1 MKTSIAIISASVA
14 SVMASPFPISTK
26 QCNVVPSAAV
36 NGNVHPFHNG
46 KADTAVDCQTDCASD
61 DSCKSFAFGLVKGAH
76 QPSCLLFEVPA
87 AKVPARNDGLH
98 VFDKECAADRVPTSA
113 PTAAQPWG
121 TVPKKVLVRRATQCN
136 CAATGSADNSVQPFK
151 TTTAATAKDCQALA
165 EADTSCL
172 SFLYGLSGD
181 SKSPVCKLYKVA
193 ASKIPAR
200 SDSLFIFDKGCSSKQ
215 VPTTAPTEDAPRGL
229 VSVSV
234 KVTKGDNKNEYQ
246 DTKTEASKNDE
257 HKEAVKPKSTKVQ
270 ISQPKATKVD
280 KSEKNKVQYAVPE
293 VTEHDESPKLK
304 STKTV
309 ISKPKATKVAKV
321 ENGKD
326 QYAQPTKVSNPKTKV
341 TKIAEVENKNE
352 TQDNKVKDTV
362 SKGTKVEDTKAKG
375 EDNKQAKATKVQGQQ
390 HQTTKIAEV
399 ENNKD
404 NKGQGNNNKDAKVE
418 SPKTLVTKVR
428 NNEQQATQAAKADG
442 KKSECKTTKTSNAQS
457 KVTQAY

>member
-113 PTAAQPWG
+113 PTTAQPWG

-270 ISQPKATKVD
+270 ISQPKATKV
-280 KSEKNKVQYAVPE
+280 
-293 VTEHDESPKLK
+293 
-304 STKTV
+304 
-309 ISKPKATKVAKV
+309 AKV

-418 SPKTLVTKVR
+418 GPKTLVTKVR
-428 NNEQQATQAAKADG
+428 NNEQQATQATKADG
-442 KKSECKTTKTSNAQS
+442 KKSECKTTKTSNAQP

>member
-14 SVMASPFPISTK
+14 SVIASPFPISTK

-36 NGNVHPFHNG
+36 NGKVHPFHNG

-76 QPSCLLFEVPA
+76 QPSCLLFEVTA

-113 PTAAQPWG
+113 PTTAQPWG

-200 SDSLFIFDKGCSSKQ
+200 SDSLFAFDKGCSSKQ

-234 KVTKGDNKNEYQ
+234 KVTEGDNKNEYQ
-246 DTKTEASKNDE
+246 DTKT
-257 HKEAVKPKSTKVQ
+257 
-270 ISQPKATKVD
+270 KATKVD

-293 VTEHDESPKLK
+293 VTEHAESPKLK
-304 STKTV
+304 STKTL

-321 ENGKD
+321 ENGKG
-326 QYAQPTKVSNPKTKV
+326 QYAQPTKVSNPKSKV
-341 TKIAEVENKNE
+341 TKIAEVDNKNE
-352 TQDNKVKDTV
+352 AQDNKTKDTK
-362 SKGTKVEDTKAKG
+362 SKNTKVEDTKAKV
-375 EDNKQAKATKVQGQQ
+375 EDKKQTKATKVQGQQ
-390 HQTTKIAEV
+390 YQATKIAEI
-399 ENNKD
+399 ESNKD
-404 NKGQGNNNKDAKVE
+404 NKGQGTDNKDAKVE

-428 NNEQQATQAAKADG
+428 NNKQKATQAAKADG
-442 KKSECKTTKTSNAQS
+442 KKSECKTTKTSNAQP